1 MCSLAVI
8 PSCLG
13 CLCLASAGT
22 LSSGALWPQNTAG
35 WGPPPQPPLLLSL
48 GGDMVQGLPTLPS
61 SCLNLPTVERKSAS
75 LDPAENK
82 GSLLCISLCNPLLCR
97 ILVPRATVVCPEFA
111 SPELPQS
118 LAMCPEVGNW
128 IRDSPCSAEVGGFR
142 EFASQCRRRK
152 RCRFEI

>member
-1 MCSLAVI
+1 
-8 PSCLG
+8 
-13 CLCLASAGT
+13 
-22 LSSGALWPQNTAG
+22 
-35 WGPPPQPPLLLSL
+35 
-48 GGDMVQGLPTLPS
+48 MVQGLPTLPS

-82 GSLLCISLCNPLLCR
+82 GSLLCISLCNPLFCR

-118 LAMCPEVGNW
+118 LAMCPEVGSW